1 MTKLTNRG
9 PSGTQL
15 RIPGPFSAAVEASGF
30 VELPITFR
38 HAAHGGGL
46 PPHHTDPFDRILV
59 AQSVTDGLTLVTRD
73 RAFAPYGVPVIW
85 T

>member
-1 MTKLTNRG
+1 LGRAG
-9 PSGTQL
+9 LEL
-15 RIPGPFSAAVEASGF
+15 RIHGPFSAAVEASGF

-38 HAAHGGGL
+38 HTAHGGGL